1 MIYNAEWIEQ
11 YVELPVAQVLPNML
25 GKAGAQ
31 ERDALSVLYPEG
43 HIRNREGG
51 AVCWRWLLHNT
62 AQNCD
67 FFG

>member
-51 AVCWRWLLHNT
+51 AVCW
-62 AQNCD
+62 
-67 FFG
+67 